1 VPKLSTPDALQTAR
15 SAHLLTMRSAASCLH
30 SRLLRR
36 KMLTQETTTTQKGPL
51 LRAATLVTS
60 GICAGLLDVM
70 VCAT

>member
-1 VPKLSTPDALQTAR
+1 
-15 SAHLLTMRSAASCLH
+15 MRSAASCLH